1 MTPTKVEAQMR
12 SLHTF
17 LRALAV
23 AMIAFP
29 AWAAELGPAAE
40 AKAKLPAPETC
51 GKPPSE
57 PGNWKC
63 VARKVTSITQTNPTT
78 RVKEAFNRITVT
90 WTNGGK
96 TMQDSWD
103 AK

>member
-1 MTPTKVEAQMR
+1 MR
-12 SLHTF
+12 HSF
-17 LRALAV
+17 IALNSMV
-23 AMIAFP
+23 ALILSGS
-29 AWAAELGPAAE
+29 AWAEDLNPQPLPPGRRIERDAAI
-40 AKAKLPAPETC
+40 APETC

-63 VARKVTSITQTNPTT
+63 MARKVTSITQTNPTT
-78 RVKEAFNRITVT
+78 HLKETFNRITVT
-90 WTNGGK
+90 WTDGGK